1 MVCLQNSFYANLVVP
16 RGVGGA
22 KEIGQRGPMKKP
34 GQGPHR
40 DDGHEHLALLVDH
53 SPDVLLIVSQQGLIT
68 FANATSLELLGY
80 RPEELIG
87 QSPEILLSQDIR
99 VAHRQYRRAYDLAP
113 TRRSMGRLN
122 TLTAVKKGGEIIP
135 VDIALSPISNQG
147 QGPVT
152 AVAIRDARQ
161 QRALVHE
168 LEHLATTDPLTG
180 ALNRRSFDNAYAREW
195 ERAKRA
201 KNHLFVMLLDIDHF
215 KKINDQYG
223 HAAGDKALIQ
233 LVSTCKSTLRKTD
246 VLARIG
252 GEEFAILSP
261 ADDAA
266 EVMTLA
272 ERLRE
277 NVMKITVSAEASVF
291 SFTVS
296 IGVADADPGEKT
308 ATGILA
314 RADQAM
320 YEAKHSGRNR
330 VIRNSRVAC

>member
-1 MVCLQNSFYANLVVP
+1 MNQ
-16 RGVGGA
+16 
-22 KEIGQRGPMKKP
+22 P

-40 DDGHEHLALLVDH
+40 DDRHEHLALLVDH
-53 SPDVLLIVSQQGLIT
+53 SPDVLLIVSPLGLIT

-87 QSPEILLSQDIR
+87 QSPEILISQDIR
-99 VAHRQYRRAYDLAP
+99 DAHRRYRRAYELAP

-122 TLTAVKKGGEIIP
+122 TLVAVKKGGEIIP
-135 VDIALSPISNQG
+135 VDIALSPIGSEG
-147 QGPVT
+147 QGPLT
-152 AVAIRDARQ
+152 AVTIRDARQ
-161 QRALVHE
+161 QRALVLE

-180 ALNRRSFDNAYAREW
+180 ALNRRSFDNAYAREL

-215 KKINDQYG
+215 KQINDQYG
-223 HAAGDKALIQ
+223 HAVGDKALIQ
-233 LVSTCKSTLRKTD
+233 LVLTCKSTLRKTD

-266 EVMTLA
+266 EAMTLA

-277 NVMKITVSAEASVF
+277 NVMTITVAAAASVL

-296 IGVADADPGEKT
+296 IGVADAYPGENT
-308 ATGILA
+308 VTGVLA
-314 RADQAM
+314 RADQAL
-320 YEAKHSGRNR
+320 YEAKRSGRNR
-330 VIRNSRVAC
+330 VIRNLS